1 MVWRTLQASFV
12 ALSRYSWQL
21 LIFAVNR
28 LKDEAILKALK
39 QYEATTGIRLE
50 LLCKPHGV
58 GAKLA
63 KRSEVCAALFSTWYT
78 LGLSNFVTMG
88 HQLKCNVQFWQ
99 VRKRSQIFYV
109 WQCSSIFEERSL
121 RLAKTDRYNPG
132 NWKQPLENQYN
143 MIIKKNGHGQQQ

>member
-12 ALSRYSWQL
+12 AVSRYSWQL

-28 LKDEAILKALK
+28 LEDEAILKALK

-58 GAKLA
+58 GAKLT
-63 KRSEVCAALFSTWYT
+63 KRSEVCAALFFHMVYIR
-78 LGLSNFVTMG
+78 LEQFCDYG

-99 VRKRSQIFYV
+99 VRKQSQIFYV
-109 WQCSSIFEERSL
+109 WQCSSFFEEQSL

-132 NWKQPLENQYN
+132 NWKQPLEKSVQYD
-143 MIIKKNGHGQQQ
+143 H